1 MGDYEIYKS
10 FGRSIGK
17 KEWDAKI
24 NYNFAPWYKKPYYS
38 FIIWVEHCK
47 RYIQADYHTRG
58 DKPFIKLVYW
68 CILLMLL
75 IVIIIVKT

>member
-1 MGDYEIYKS
+1 MSDYELYKS
-10 FGRSIGK
+10 FGKSISK

-47 RYIQADYHTRG
+47 RYIQADYHTKG
-58 DKPFIKLVYW
+58 DNPLIIPISWFI
-68 CILLMLL
+68 IFLL
-75 IVIIIVKT
+75 IILIIIIKK